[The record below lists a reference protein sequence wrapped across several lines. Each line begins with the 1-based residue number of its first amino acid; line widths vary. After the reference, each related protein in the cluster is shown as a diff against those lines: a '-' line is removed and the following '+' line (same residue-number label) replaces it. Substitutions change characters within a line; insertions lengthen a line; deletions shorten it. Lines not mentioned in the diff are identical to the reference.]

1 MIRLRD
7 IAMEPGYTPEQLR
20 RAAAGLLRLPPEK
33 ITAVHLARRS
43 VDARKKPD
51 VKMVCTVD
59 VQVAVDEE
67 KLLRRCPRAAR
78 TPLERYCPP
87 QSAPAVE
94 KRPVVVGFGPAGM
107 FAALILARAG
117 LRPLV
122 LERGEDAVTR
132 HEKVETFWRTGQLDE
147 KTNVQFGEGGAGTF
161 SDGKLNTGLHNI
173 RIRWVLEQLV
183 RFGAGADIL
192 TDAKPHIGT
201 DVLVKVVCALRAEVE
216 QLGGEACFNT
226 KLERL
231 CVENGAVTGL
241 VTTQGRIIET
251 DRVILA
257 IGHSARDTFQ
267 TLLEQGVTM
276 EAKPFAMGV
285 RIEHS
290 QKKIDIAQ
298 YGRENAAL
306 PPADY
311 KLVRHLAD
319 ATVYTF
325 CMCPGGYVVAAASE
339 PGGIVTNGMSL
350 SRRDGENANAAL
362 LVSVNPADFPG
373 DGPLAGMYWQRS
385 IEQAAYDLTGSY
397 RAPAQTV
404 GDFLAGRPSS
414 RGGNVVPTYRPG
426 VYWCDLRRVLPE
438 KIITALS
445 QALPQLDGALS
456 GFADADAVLTAPETR
471 SSSPVRIVR
480 GENRQSGSVSG
491 LFPAGEGAGYAGGI
505 MSAAVDGIQCAEAL
519 IASLAPQEQ

>member
-43 VDARKKPD
+43 VDARKKPE

-59 VQVAVDEE
+59 LQVAVDEE

-216 QLGGEACFNT
+216 QLGGEVCFNT
-226 KLERL
+226 QLERL

-267 TLLEQGVTM
+267 TLL
-276 EAKPFAMGV
+276 
-285 RIEHS
+285 
-290 QKKIDIAQ
+290 
-298 YGRENAAL
+298 
-306 PPADY
+306 
-311 KLVRHLAD
+311 
-319 ATVYTF
+319 
-325 CMCPGGYVVAAASE
+325 
-339 PGGIVTNGMSL
+339 
-350 SRRDGENANAAL
+350 
-362 LVSVNPADFPG
+362 
-373 DGPLAGMYWQRS
+373 
-385 IEQAAYDLTGSY
+385 
-397 RAPAQTV
+397 
-404 GDFLAGRPSS
+404 
-414 RGGNVVPTYRPG
+414 
-426 VYWCDLRRVLPE
+426 
-438 KIITALS
+438 
-445 QALPQLDGALS
+445 
-456 GFADADAVLTAPETR
+456 
-471 SSSPVRIVR
+471 
-480 GENRQSGSVSG
+480 
-491 LFPAGEGAGYAGGI
+491 
-505 MSAAVDGIQCAEAL
+505 
-519 IASLAPQEQ
+519 